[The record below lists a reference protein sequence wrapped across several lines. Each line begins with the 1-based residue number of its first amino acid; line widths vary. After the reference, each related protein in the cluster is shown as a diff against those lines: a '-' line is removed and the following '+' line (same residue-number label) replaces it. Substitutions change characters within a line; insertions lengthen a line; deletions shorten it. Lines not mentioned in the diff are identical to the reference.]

1 MGARSRAYR
10 NMHTKSLGRI
20 EAILVM
26 IGMLFLGT
34 VFSVG
39 MQYWNKPVERA
50 EAIPMTA
57 VYASY
62 DVARSRH
69 SIRFIQLSFQGNE
82 ISPDID
88 GNCATE
94 ELINLLD
101 AIPAGTEVSILLHPN
116 SDTVLEIATEDR
128 IILNFEESQRNLTRE
143 ATAFQYIG
151 WFLYAG
157 AIVTGI
163 KLIRGWKK
171 GYIRI

>member
-62 DVARSRH
+62 DIARYVTASG
-69 SIRFIQLSFQGNE
+69 LSSYPFRGTK
-82 ISPDID
+82 S
-88 GNCATE
+88 A
-94 ELINLLD
+94 LILT
-101 AIPAGTEVSILLHPN
+101 AAV
-116 SDTVLEIATEDR
+116 R
-128 IILNFEESQRNLTRE
+128 QRN
-143 ATAFQYIG
+143 
-151 WFLYAG
+151 
-157 AIVTGI
+157 
-163 KLIRGWKK
+163 
-171 GYIRI
+171 

>member
-10 NMHTKSLGRI
+10 KMHTKSLGRI

-26 IGMLFLGT
+26 IGMIFLGT

-88 GNCATE
+88 GSCVTE

-101 AIPAGTEVSILLHPN
+101 TIPAGAEVSILLHP
-116 SDTVLEIATEDR
+116 SSETVLEMTTEDH
-128 IILNFEESQRNLTRE
+128 IILNFAIKIRKNPLFLWFFYR
-143 ATAFQYIG
+143 FLQY
-151 WFLYAG
+151 L
-157 AIVTGI
+157 AIR
-163 KLIRGWKK
+163 KA
-171 GYIRI
+171 

>member
-10 NMHTKSLGRI
+10 NKHTKSLGRI

-26 IGMLFLGT
+26 I
-34 VFSVG
+34 VG

-128 IILNFEESQRNLTRE
+128 IILNFEESLRNLTRE
-143 ATAFQYIG
+143 ATVFQYIG

-157 AIVTGI
+157 TIVTGI
-163 KLIRGWKK
+163 MLIRGWKK